1 MQAPGL
7 DMNFFAH
14 QPLWLVVFQSYLPLN
29 IFTSHN
35 FDIDNMEEKLPYNN
49 ARNIRL
55 LSL

>member
-1 MQAPGL
+1 
-7 DMNFFAH
+7 MNFFAH